1 MGQWVSL
8 LNILKSGGRAESLG
22 ATGPGG
28 IDFGFGENAI
38 HVHIKNIRDQRN
50 EQEPYDRLPDEMK
63 AQVTQ
68 FLFLFLFLHEREKEN
83 RRE

>member
-1 MGQWVSL
+1 M
-8 LNILKSGGRAESLG
+8 G

-83 RRE
+83 RKVQVKEEEKEVEIEKISR